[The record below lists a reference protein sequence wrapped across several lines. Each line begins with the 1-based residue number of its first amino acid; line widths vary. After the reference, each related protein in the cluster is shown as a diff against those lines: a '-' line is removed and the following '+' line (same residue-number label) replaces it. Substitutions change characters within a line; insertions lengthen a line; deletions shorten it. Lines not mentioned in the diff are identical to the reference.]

1 MLFIYLVFK
10 VHLGD
15 DILIGIQIRLNQS
28 IKNLTIIK
36 RSNLF
41 LIENIFLL

>member
-28 IKNLTIIK
+28 INQKSYNHQK
-36 RSNLF
+36 K
-41 LIENIFLL
+41 